1 MKTELQKAL
10 SKIAP
15 HVYIRTIWEYDCDM
29 IDIRKHCCG
38 MDDEDPSDW
47 QAWQSNVQAVAII
60 EGEEIEGN
68 AYLGGTWEKA
78 SDVPEES
85 NPEISGYERQ
95 MTVEA
100 LRELGEQITEP
111 IIASQII
118 NAIRHCESIA

>member
-1 MKTELQKAL
+1 MKTALQKAL

-15 HVYIRTIWEYDCDM
+15 YVSIRTIWEIDLDCGP
-29 IDIRKHCCG
+29 ISSECEG
-38 MDDEDPSDW
+38 FEPSEDYNWTP
-47 QAWQSNVQAVAII
+47 WQSNVQAVAII
-60 EGEEIEGN
+60 EGDEIKGN

-78 SDVPEES
+78 GDVPEKS

-100 LRELGEQITEP
+100 LQELGEQITEP

-118 NAIRHCESIA
+118 DAIRHCEGIA